1 MEFKD
6 YYQVLGVSRD
16 ADEKQIK
23 TAYRKLARKFHPDAN
38 TGEPN
43 AEDRFKE
50 INEAYEVLKDPDKRS
65 KYDRFGADW
74 ERYKHAEDAGY
85 AAGPQ
90 DFSSWFSGTPDG
102 GRVHYEYR
110 TTGDSGFSDFF
121 ETLFGD
127 RTGGRTTTRER
138 IRTRPQRGQDFEY
151 PVEISLKDTYHG
163 TSRRFDVQIQ
173 ERCQSCAGTGMN
185 GRGFC
190 PQCGGSGTTP
200 RNKTIEVSIPAGVR
214 TGSRVR
220 VAGQG
225 SPGQN
230 GGPSGDIYLRI
241 TVKPDPRFEIDG
253 NNLRTDVS
261 VSLYTSVLGGEAV
274 IPTVDGSVALTI
286 PPETQNGRVFRLR
299 GKGLP
304 PASGGVRGDLLAR
317 VKVHLPEQLSDD
329 ERELF
334 QKLADIRSGKG
345 SAS

>member
-23 TAYRKLARKFHPDAN
+23 SAYRKLARKYHPDAN
-38 TGEPN
+38 TEDAN

-50 INEAYEVLKDPDKRS
+50 ITEAYEVLKDPDKRT

-74 ERYKHAEDAGY
+74 ERYQHAEDAGY
-85 AAGPQ
+85 SAGPQ
-90 DFSSWFSGTPDG
+90 DFSSWFSGAPGG

-110 TTGDSGFSDFF
+110 TGGDSGFSDFF

-127 RTGGRTTTRER
+127 SFGGRTTTRER
-138 IRTRPQRGQDFEY
+138 VRTQPQRGQDFEY
-151 PVEISLKDTYHG
+151 PVEIPLRDAYHG

-173 ERCQSCAGTGMN
+173 ERCLSCGGSGMN

-200 RNKTIEVSIPAGVR
+200 KSKTIEVQIPAGVR

-225 SPGQN
+225 SPGVD
-230 GGPSGDIYLRI
+230 GGPNGDIYLRI
-241 TVKPDPRFEIDG
+241 TVKSDPRFEVDG
-253 NNLRTDVS
+253 NNLRTEVS
-261 VSLYTSVLGGEAV
+261 VPLYTAVLGGEAV
-274 IPTVDGSVALTI
+274 VPTVDGSVALTI

-299 GKGLP
+299 GKGMP
-304 PASGGVRGDLLAR
+304 PLSGGERGDLLAR
-317 VKVHLPEQLSDD
+317 VKVQIPSHLSDE

-334 QKLADIRSGKG
+334 RQLAALRDSK
-345 SAS
+345 

>member
-16 ADEKQIK
+16 ADEKEIK
-23 TAYRKLARKFHPDAN
+23 KAYRQLARKFHPDAN

-50 INEAYEVLKDPDKRS
+50 INEAYEVLKDPEKRA

-74 ERYKHAEDAGY
+74 ERYQHAEASEY
-85 AAGPQ
+85 SAGPQ
-90 DFSSWFSGTPDG
+90 DFSSWFSGAPGG

-127 RTGGRTTTRER
+127 QFGGRATTRER
-138 IRTRPQRGQDFEY
+138 VRTQPQRGEDFEY
-151 PVEISLKDTYHG
+151 PVEIPLRDAYHG

-173 ERCQSCAGTGMN
+173 ERCPSCAGTGMN
-185 GRGFC
+185 GRGLC
-190 PQCGGSGTTP
+190 PQCGGGGTTP
-200 RNKTIEVSIPAGVR
+200 KSKTIEVQIPAGVR

-225 SPGQN
+225 SPGRN
-230 GGPSGDIYLRI
+230 GGPNGDIYLRI
-241 TVKPDPRFEIDG
+241 TVKPDSRFELDG
-253 NNLRTDVS
+253 ANLRTEINVP
-261 VSLYTSVLGGEAV
+261 LYTAILGGEAV
-274 IPTVDGSVALTI
+274 VPTVDGSVALTI
-286 PPETQNGRVFRLR
+286 PPETQSGRVFRLR
-299 GKGLP
+299 GKGM
-304 PASGGVRGDLLAR
+304 PALSGGGRGDLLAR
-317 VKVHLPEQLSDD
+317 VKVELPENLTDE

-334 QKLADIRSGKG
+334 KQLASLRS
-345 SAS
+345 S